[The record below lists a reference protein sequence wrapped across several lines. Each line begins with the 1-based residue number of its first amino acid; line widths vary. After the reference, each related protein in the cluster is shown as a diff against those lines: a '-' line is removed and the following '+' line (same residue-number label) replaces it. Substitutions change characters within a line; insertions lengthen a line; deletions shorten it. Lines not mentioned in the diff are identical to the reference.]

1 MTLARGLRFPQP
13 GAARGRAGRARHA
26 GWNLSLH
33 AGRGRRVHRRGRSHV
48 WLGSA
53 LASVTE
59 LQSAIQGAAPSGQ
72 ITLSYFQDPG
82 DANVIDQVKAL
93 GLDYVKG
100 RDIRFYI
107 QCFDNEAQLCAP
119 IYPPT
124 LWLTRVMTEVSFSAS
139 GPRDRSISVGF
150 ETQGQ
155 YRNAAR
161 RLQFTPEGHAALVG
175 SENPSLSLRPTTDFQ
190 PVPLFG

>member
-1 MTLARGLRFPQP
+1 VGFDFRNPALRVAELVALDTPDGTSRFML
-13 GAARGRAGRARHA
+13 GGDGVFTDVD
-26 GWNLSLH
+26 G
-33 AGRGRRVHRRGRSHV
+33 HV